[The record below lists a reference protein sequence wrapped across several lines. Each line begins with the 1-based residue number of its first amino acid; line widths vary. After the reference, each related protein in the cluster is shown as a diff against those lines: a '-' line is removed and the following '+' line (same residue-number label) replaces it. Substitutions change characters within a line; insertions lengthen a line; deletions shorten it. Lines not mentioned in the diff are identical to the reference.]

1 MADVGYAQLYKL
13 QLLFAEMDSAAD
25 AKSVAEREFSD
36 QPSIDALMWLY
47 EHRRRGEHSE
57 SDAPQID
64 LDSLDLQTE
73 TANLY
78 ADTKALKMDGAV
90 LDPREALAVNKLQ
103 MDLLG
108 KILDLYE
115 RSKRVKQIGQF
126 VEYVFNL
133 LTDEQKGKVLSDFG
147 NTYSD

>member
-36 QPSIDALMWLY
+36 QPSIDAVMWLY
-47 EHRRRGEHSE
+47 EHRRRGERTE
-57 SDAPQID
+57 SDTQQID
-64 LDSLDLQTE
+64 LDSLDLQAE

-108 KILDLYE
+108 KILDLHE

>member
-13 QLLFAEMDSAAD
+13 QLLFAEMDSASD

-47 EHRRRGEHSE
+47 EHRRRGEHTE
-57 SDAPQID
+57 SDAQQID
-64 LDSLDLQTE
+64 LDSLDLQAE

-103 MDLLG
+103 RDLLG
-108 KILDLYE
+108 KILDLHE

-147 NTYSD
+147 TTYSD

>member
-13 QLLFAEMDSAAD
+13 QLLFAEMDSASD

-36 QPSIDALMWLY
+36 QPSIDAVMWLY
-47 EHRRRGEHSE
+47 EHRRRGERIE
-57 SDAPQID
+57 SDAQQID
-64 LDSLDLQTE
+64 LDSLDLQVE

-108 KILDLYE
+108 KILDLHE